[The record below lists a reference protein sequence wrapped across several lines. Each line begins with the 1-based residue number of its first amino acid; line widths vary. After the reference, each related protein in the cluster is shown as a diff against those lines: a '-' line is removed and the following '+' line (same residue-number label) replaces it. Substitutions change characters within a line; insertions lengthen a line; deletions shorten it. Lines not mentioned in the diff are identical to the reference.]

1 MLDYRND
8 DGGRVLNYGTI
19 EELTEQLDD
28 VTKLY
33 VDALTGC
40 VDSMVEFISLTRI
53 PPSGAVRLSDY
64 MRIAGSMLEHRDEVI
79 QDSFDGDVWTAE
91 ELLDACISVA
101 VSLKDLHEAVEAD
114 KRTKG
119 DRPTYLHGE
128 IDDLIA
134 ASVIGLINRYLHPV
148 GTKLDEICD
157 EQEQWEG

>member
-19 EELTEQLDD
+19 GELTEQLDD

-79 QDSFDGDVWTAE
+79 QDSFDGDVWTAG

-101 VSLKDLHEAVEAD
+101 VALKDLHGTVEAD
-114 KRTKG
+114 KQSKG
-119 DRPTYLHGE
+119 GRPTYLHGE

-134 ASVIGLINRYLHPV
+134 ASLIGLINRYLHPV

-157 EQEQWEG
+157 EQEEEEG

>member
-1 MLDYRND
+1 MN
-8 DGGRVLNYGTI
+8 GGRGLNYGTI
-19 EELTEQLDD
+19 KEITDRLDD

-40 VDSMVEFISLTRI
+40 VDSMVEFISLSRI
-53 PPSGAVRLSDY
+53 PPSGSVRLSDY
-64 MRIAGSMLEHRDEVI
+64 TRVAGSMLEHRDEVI

-101 VSLKDLHEAVEAD
+101 TALKGLHAAVEAD
-114 KRTKG
+114 KQSKG
-119 DRPTYLHGE
+119 DRPTYLHGG

-134 ASVIGLINRYLHPV
+134 ASAIGLINRYLHPV

-157 EQEQWEG
+157 EQEEGEG